1 MLMWQEGSGS
11 SDNLLSL
18 TPLFP
23 GGGLSEMA
31 LALYLNFR
39 GRLSADGSRQRKGA
53 HSLPEHAENSQSQ
66 AACNFLRFSQSQTG
80 RTTCVQEKGT
90 I

>member
-23 GGGLSEMA
+23 GGGLSEVA

-39 GRLSADGSRQRKGA
+39 GRLSADGSGQRKG
-53 HSLPEHAENSQSQ
+53 SP
-66 AACNFLRFSQSQTG
+66 
-80 RTTCVQEKGT
+80 
-90 I
+90 